1 MFPPALIWPFVSAG
15 WTLYLLGKLRKVLD
29 MTDNQTTHF
38 GFETVPEG
46 DKAGLVQG
54 VFSSVASKYDVMN
67 DAMSLGIH
75 RIWKEAMMD
84 WLAPRSGQKL
94 LDVAGGTGDISFR
107 FLKRAK
113 VGYATVLDITEPM
126 LIEGRKRAEAAQM
139 DASLDWI
146 VGDAMALPFEDN
158 TFDVYTISFGIRN
171 VTRPQEA
178 LNEAYRVLKP
188 GGRLMVLEFSH
199 IPNDMLQKMY
209 DLYSFNAIP
218 AMGKIITGDRDSY
231 QYLVESIRNFPDQE
245 TFIEMVRTAGFE
257 NAKYRNLSLGI
268 ACLHSGWKL

>member
-1 MFPPALIWPFVSAG
+1 MFPPALIWLFVSEG

-29 MTDNQTTHF
+29 VTDNQTTHF